1 MESDLADR
9 LGEFDEV
16 DRLAHVAV
24 WFRVDIRGPQMSIKG
39 TSKNSDLREFV
50 RI

>member
-24 WFRVDIRGPQMSIKG
+24 WFRVDIRGPQMSIKRFKYH
-39 TSKNSDLREFV
+39 TAADP
-50 RI
+50 